1 MQQAAY
7 YVVIQDHVQ
16 TLVQTPVLRIQRFG
30 LSLHEQK
37 FTADADS

>member
-7 YVVIQDHVQ
+7 YVVILDRVQ
-16 TLVQTPVLRIQRFG
+16 TLTQILALRIQRFG
-30 LSLHEQK
+30 LSPHEQK